1 MRLVAPVFALAVALT
16 LPVTAQDSTVKSRT
30 KIKADDARVVS
41 MTGCVREDPVTHVYS
56 LAGTM
61 AGGGD
66 QLTSKTKTKT
76 DVDKNDTKVRETT
89 KTKADDSAVAT
100 TGSITTYALL
110 SPAEVPLSNYV
121 GRRVE
126 LSAIMTD
133 PGHGDAD
140 VKIREKTNVD
150 PEHGDDSTIRSKTKS
165 ELPRTPYGQYTVVS
179 VKPLSGTCST
189 Y

>member
-1 MRLVAPVFALAVALT
+1 MKFAIPVFALAAALT
-16 LPVTAQDSTVKSRT
+16 VTATAQDNTVKSRT
-30 KIKADDARVVS
+30 KITADDARVVA
-41 MTGCVREDPVTHVYS
+41 MTGCIREDPITHAYT

-61 AGGGD
+61 VSGD
-66 QLTSKTKTKT
+66 ELKSKTKTKT
-76 DVDKNDTKVRETT
+76 DVDKNDTKVKSTT
-89 KTKADDSAVAT
+89 RTTVDDGAVAT
-100 TGSITTYALL
+100 TGSMTIYALL

-140 VKIREKTNVD
+140 VKIREKTNVNPD
-150 PEHGDDSTIRSKTKS
+150 NAPDSTSRSKTKL
-165 ELPRTPYGQYTVVS
+165 EVPRSGSGAYTVVS
-179 VKPLSGTCST
+179 VKPLAGNCST